1 MPDDTVPAEQAA
13 AATTPAAPPIFRNHH
28 FLALWAAQATS
39 QVAQNGINLAL
50 LLLVQ
55 ERTHSPAAVSLTVL
69 SFIVPSVLF
78 GILAGVF
85 VDRMDKKV
93 ILVATNALRACA
105 VLGYIFFDQTLGLI
119 LMVNFLFATISQFF
133 SPAEVASIPRLVR
146 RQDLLTANSLFNLT
160 FNATQLIGFI
170 VLTPLIIKLFDVH
183 AFFVLAAILY
193 VLAAIL
199 VSLLPRDLAKL
210 TMVSS
215 AESQRIILSIWAEIK
230 EGWSILTHD
239 RTSSL
244 AMAQWTLVTT
254 MVPLL
259 AVIGPA
265 FAEGVMKAR
274 AEDMVFLFAPAGI
287 GMILSTTLLNRL
299 AHRFAKQTL
308 ITAGLVILGI
318 SLLLVAAA
326 KTGGSYVLYNLLGR
340 VIDTSGLVM
349 ELIPI
354 IMVLAF
360 FLGIA
365 VALINIPSTTIIQE
379 RCPASFRGR
388 IFAVQFTVANAAS
401 IVPLLFIGGIAA
413 LIGVNKTIF
422 LTGLLILAS
431 AALGWRVKQ
440 VDKETSSK

>member
-1 MPDDTVPAEQAA
+1 MPDDAVPAAPSAE
-13 AATTPAAPPIFRNHH
+13 ATTPVAPPIFRNHQ
-28 FLALWAAQATS
+28 FLALWAAQAVS

-50 LLLVQ
+50 LVLVQ

-69 SFIVPSVLF
+69 SFIVPSVFF
-78 GILAGVF
+78 GLLAGVF

-93 ILVATNALRACA
+93 ILVATNVLRAFA

-133 SPAEVASIPRLVR
+133 SPAEAASIPRLVR
-146 RQDLLTANSLFNLT
+146 REDLITANSLFNLT
-160 FNATQLIGFI
+160 FTASQLIGFI
-170 VLTPLIIKLFDVH
+170 VLTPLIIKFFGVH
-183 AFFVLAAILY
+183 VFFLLCAGFY
-193 VLAAIL
+193 VLAAVL
-199 VSLLPRDLAKL
+199 VSLLPRERARL

-215 AESQRIILSIWAEIK
+215 AESQRMILSIWAEIK
-230 EGWSILTHD
+230 EGWAILTRD
-239 RTSSL
+239 QTTTL

-259 AVIGPA
+259 AVVGPA

-274 AEDMVFLFAPAGI
+274 PEDVVFLFAPAGI
-287 GMILSTTLLNRL
+287 GMLLSATLLNRL
-299 AHRFAKQTL
+299 AHRFEKQTL
-308 ITAGLVILGI
+308 ITAGLVILGV
-318 SLLLVAAA
+318 SLMLVAAA
-326 KTGGSYVLYNLLGR
+326 KTGGSYILYNLLGR
-340 VIDTSGLVM
+340 VVDTSGLVM
-349 ELIPI
+349 EFIPI

-360 FLGIA
+360 FLGTA
-365 VALINIPSTTIIQE
+365 FALINIPSTTIIQE

-422 LTGLLILAS
+422 LTGLLTLAS
-431 AALGWRVKQ
+431 AAAGWRVRQ
-440 VDKETSSK
+440 VASSK

>member
-1 MPDDTVPAEQAA
+1 MPDDTVPAEQPA
-13 AATTPAAPPIFRNHH
+13 AATIAVAPPIFRNHQ

-50 LLLVQ
+50 LVLVQ

-93 ILVATNALRACA
+93 ILVITNALRAIA

-119 LMVNFLFATISQFF
+119 LMVSFVFATISQFF
-133 SPAEVASIPRLVR
+133 SPAEAASIPRLVR
-146 RQDLLTANSLFNLT
+146 RDDLITANSLFNLT
-160 FNATQLIGFI
+160 FNGSQLIGFL
-170 VLTPLIIKLFDVH
+170 VLTPLIIK
-183 AFFVLAAILY
+183 FFGLHVFFLLCAGLY
-193 VLAAIL
+193 VLAAVL
-199 VSLLPRDLAKL
+199 VSLLPRERARLA
-210 TMVSS
+210 MVSS
-215 AESQRIILSIWAEIK
+215 AESQRLILGIWAEIK
-230 EGWSILTHD
+230 EGWAILTHD
-239 RTSSL
+239 QTSSL

-259 AVIGPA
+259 AVVGPA
-265 FAEGVMKAR
+265 FAESVIRAR
-274 AEDMVFLFAPAGI
+274 PEDVVFLFAPAGI
-287 GMILSTTLLNRL
+287 GMILTTALLNRL

-308 ITAGLVILGI
+308 ITAGMIILGC

-326 KTGGSYVLYNLLGR
+326 KTGGSYLLYNLLGR

-365 VALINIPSTTIIQE
+365 FALINIPSTTIIQE

-431 AALGWRVKQ
+431 AAASWRVRH
-440 VDKETSSK
+440 EE

>member
-50 LLLVQ
+50 LVLVQ

-105 VLGYIFFDQTLGLI
+105 VLGYIFFDQTLCLI